1 MKIKRLKVIV
11 DSISTLDINM
21 SKGSYYEGTINSSN
35 EAKSITLK
43 IDSTSSIK
51 LTANTYLTSFLD
63 EDSTYSNIDFNGY
76 KLFVN
81 EEEIK

>member
-1 MKIKRLKVIV
+1 
-11 DSISTLDINM
+11 M
-21 SKGSYYEGTINSSN
+21 SKGSYYGAINSSN

-81 EEEIK
+81 GEEIK

>member
-1 MKIKRLKVIV
+1 
-11 DSISTLDINM
+11 M

-35 EAKSITLK
+35 KAKSITLK

-63 EDSTYSNIDFNGY
+63 EDLTYSNIDFNGY

-81 EEEIK
+81 EKK